1 MRALPAEVDV
11 VIDGQVA
18 RAGGDDGGRVVVV
31 TGASSGI
38 GLATAEQLALSGHR
52 VVLGARRTEVC
63 EEVAAKLRVRGA
75 SAVAI
80 ALDLADE
87 SSISRFV
94 SRVQDDL
101 GPVDVLVSN
110 AGNSFP
116 DPSTNTD
123 QARLR
128 ESLAVNFMGPQHLV
142 SHALPAMIEAGRG
155 DLVFVSSQVVGGV
168 PRRWMSA
175 YSASKHALE
184 AWIDVLQAEL
194 EGTGVR
200 SSVVRPGPTRTEQG
214 TNWSAEEMQLMMSG
228 WHGQSGVR
236 NTEAL
241 QPEDVAQVIASVVE
255 LPENVHMK
263 LVEVVPSIPRKA
275 AAQG

>member
-1 MRALPAEVDV
+1 MRALPADV
-11 VIDGQVA
+11 CAVIEDRTV
-18 RAGGDDGGRVVVV
+18 RSGGDDGGRVVVV

-38 GLATAEQLALSGHR
+38 GLATAEHLALAGHR
-52 VVLGARRTEVC
+52 VVLGARRAEVC
-63 EEVAAKLRVRGA
+63 DEVAAKLRVRGA

-94 SRVQDDL
+94 ARVENQF

-128 ESLAVNFMGPQHLV
+128 EALAVNFMGPQHLV
-142 SHALPAMIEAGRG
+142 AHALPGMIEAGRG
-155 DLVFVSSQVVGGV
+155 DLIFVSSQVVGGV

-184 AWIDVLQAEL
+184 AWIDVLQSEL

-200 SSVVRPGPTRTEQG
+200 SSIVRPGPTRTEQG
-214 TNWSAEEMQLMMSG
+214 TNWSAAEMKLMMSG
-228 WHGQSGVR
+228 WHGQGGVPR
-236 NTEAL
+236 TEAL

-255 LPENVHMK
+255 LPGHVHMRM
-263 LVEVVPSIPRKA
+263 VEVVPSIPRRVEHEE
-275 AAQG
+275 

>member
-1 MRALPAEVDV
+1 MRVLPGDV
-11 VIDGQVA
+11 CAVIED
-18 RAGGDDGGRVVVV
+18 RAVRGGGDGGGRVVVV

-38 GLATAEQLALSGHR
+38 GRATAENLALAGHR
-52 VVLGARRTEVC
+52 VVLGARRAEVC
-63 EEVAAKLRVRGA
+63 DEVAASLRVRGA

-94 SRVQDDL
+94 VRVENQL

-128 ESLAVNFMGPQHLV
+128 EALAVNFMGPQHLV
-142 SHALPAMIEAGRG
+142 AHALPAMIGAGRG

-184 AWIDVLQAEL
+184 AWIDVLRAEL

-236 NTEAL
+236 NTDAL
-241 QPEDVAQVIASVVE
+241 QPGDVAQVIASVVD
-255 LPENVHMK
+255 LPEHMHMPI
-263 LVEVVPSIPRKA
+263 VEVVPSIPRRVESKK
-275 AAQG
+275 